1 MAQTQSIPEAWG
13 ARLHV
18 CVSTQACAG
27 PSLALLERSRG
38 MLRGSSFPGHLLGA
52 HSVTHL
58 GALETSLFES
68 ADVGDRDEQ
77 TEVWSPQWKDER

>member
-1 MAQTQSIPEAWG
+1 
-13 ARLHV
+13 
-18 CVSTQACAG
+18 
-27 PSLALLERSRG
+27 